1 MNKYLPYAHIVR
13 PYHHIAWVFVLFISA
28 SMVAGAKLI
37 DASDPIVA
45 CGLLGDHGLPTRGE
59 YKVIR
64 GGVHRCASRSRPL
77 PLGGRLRQE
86 IQYFAMGSAQKVS
99 SLNLQLSIKSRE
111 NIPSA
116 HKRLVQYTQHLLSG
130 VLETDVPAEME
141 ASILSGNNGKF
152 QVKGIEAV
160 VMKAHI
166 RGITY
171 ELNVRL
177 NL

>member
-1 MNKYLPYAHIVR
+1 MNRYLSYVHIVR

-28 SMVAGAKLI
+28 SMVAGASPI
-37 DASDPIVA
+37 DASDPVVA
-45 CGLLGDHGLPTRGE
+45 CGLLGNHGLPTRGE
-59 YKVIR
+59 YKETR

-77 PLGGRLRQE
+77 PLGGRLSHE
-86 IQYFAMGSAQKVS
+86 IQYVALGSAQKVS

-116 HKRLVQYTQHLLSG
+116 HRRLVQYTQHLLSG
-130 VLETDVPAEME
+130 VLETDIPAEME

-152 QVKGIEAV
+152 QVQGIEAV

-166 RGITY
+166 RAVTY